1 MSKYTIQLRELF
13 EPIIYNPPLY
23 DYDEIKSWFT
33 AYELSDYLTEEQ
45 IEVINNNNIW
55 NKDKLAE
62 KIINH
67 YYMYEIGFETPSLF
81 KHQVI
86 TKMREIMGYYL
97 PIIYSNNIKYDPLV
111 NVDYT
116 ETLDR
121 TLGNV
126 SSGTGTGTSS
136 STSKSDNL
144 SIGSDTPQNR
154 VTRQNI
160 LNGIYAS
167 STNYHDN
174 NINDSTET
182 NSTSS
187 TTSDSEEAYTKRVKG
202 NSGVS
207 ATAQKMVEQYR
218 DNILNTDLD
227 IINELRD
234 LFMLLY

>member
-13 EPIIYNPPLY
+13 EPVIYNPPLY
-23 DYDEIKSWFT
+23 TKEEIKSWFMD
-33 AYELSDYLTEEQ
+33 YNLSDYLTESQ
-45 IEVINNNNIW
+45 IEVIENNNIW
-55 NKDKLAE
+55 NKEQLAE

-81 KHQVI
+81 RHQVI

-97 PIIYSNNIKYDPLV
+97 PIIYSNNINYDPLV

-126 SSGTGTGTSS
+126 SSGTGTGSS
-136 STSKSDNL
+136 SSNSQSDNL

-154 VTRQNI
+154 VSRESI
-160 LNGIYAS
+160 LNGTYAS

-174 NINDSTET
+174 NITDSTST
-182 NSTSS
+182 NSTTSS
-187 TTSDSEEAYTKRVKG
+187 TSDSEEAYTKRVKG

-218 DNILNTDLD
+218 DNVLNTDLD
-227 IINELRD
+227 IINDLRD
-234 LFMLLY
+234 LFILLY